1 VLAKEKGSAAMTLDS
16 SLPTADSTGEVDKW
30 RCRVA
35 GKVAVRFALA
45 GVTWSRGEAKE
56 GCGAGIPF

>member
-1 VLAKEKGSAAMTLDS
+1 VREKAGSGASDS
-16 SLPTADSTGEVDKW
+16 SLLMADSIGEVDKR

-45 GVTWSRGEAKE
+45 SVTWSRGEAKE